1 MTVSPAS
8 GSGQSMRAAVVEE
21 AGAAPAVRT
30 RPVPTP
36 GPGEVL
42 VEVSAAGL
50 NPHDLVVAAGIR
62 QAPPVPYVPGVEGV
76 GRLADGTRVY
86 FSPAPLPNGSMAEYT
101 AVPVG
106 ITIGVPD
113 KLADADAIGLGTA
126 GTTAWLSLTW
136 KGGLKPGESVLV
148 MGATGAVGQ
157 VAVQAAKLLGA
168 RRVIAAGR
176 DRKTL
181 DMLLGRGADEI
192 VVLDDGYEQRLLAAA
207 AGGFDLVIDSLFAAP
222 LEAALRATSYGGRL
236 VNLGMR
242 AGRTMELSGLAVKG
256 RDLLSYSGDLP
267 SPVVRRE
274 AYERMAAHVLA
285 GALVIESETVPLED
299 VAAAWQRQAAS
310 PNTKLVI
317 VT

>member
-1 MTVSPAS
+1 MTVSRAS

-21 AGAAPAVRT
+21 AGAAPAAGT
-30 RPVPTP
+30 RPVPVP

-86 FSPAPLPNGSMAEYT
+86 FSPVPLPNGSMAEYT

-106 ITIGVPD
+106 VTIPVPD

-168 RRVIAAGR
+168 RRVTAAGR

-181 DMLLGRGADEI
+181 DTLLGRGADEI
-192 VVLDDGYEQRLLAAA
+192 VVLNDGYEQRLLAAA

-222 LEAALRATSYGGRL
+222 LEAALRATNHGGRL

-267 SPVVRRE
+267 SPAIRRE
-274 AYERMAAHVLA
+274 AYKRMAAHVLA

-299 VAAAWQRQAAS
+299 IAAAWQRQAAS